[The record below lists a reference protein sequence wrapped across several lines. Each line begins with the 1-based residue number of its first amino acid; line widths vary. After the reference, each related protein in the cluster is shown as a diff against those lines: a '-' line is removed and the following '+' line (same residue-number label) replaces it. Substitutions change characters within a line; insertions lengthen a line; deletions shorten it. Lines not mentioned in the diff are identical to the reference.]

1 MVTSDEPGFYLE
13 GKFGVRCEN
22 LTMCVKAEKTEYGQF
37 MRFETITMVPWDL
50 DAVDPD
56 LLSVREKELLNAYH
70 AQVREK
76 ISPFLNEEE
85 QVWLAE
91 ATRAI

>member
-1 MVTSDEPGFYLE
+1 M
-13 GKFGVRCEN
+13 
-22 LTMCVKAEKTEYGQF
+22 Q
-37 MRFETITMVPWDL
+37 FETITLVPWDL

-56 LLSVREKELLNAYH
+56 LLSSREKELLNAYH
-70 AQVREK
+70 TQVREK

-85 QVWLAE
+85 RIWLAQ

>member
-1 MVTSDEPGFYLE
+1 
-13 GKFGVRCEN
+13 
-22 LTMCVKAEKTEYGQF
+22 MCVKAEKTEYGQF

-56 LLSVREKELLNAYH
+56 LLSAREKELLNAYH

-85 QVWLAE
+85 QIWLAE

>member
-1 MVTSDEPGFYLE
+1 
-13 GKFGVRCEN
+13 
-22 LTMCVKAEKTEYGQF
+22 MCVKAEKTEYGQF

-56 LLSVREKELLNAYH
+56 LLSAREKELLNAYH

-76 ISPFLNEEE
+76 ISPFLDEEE
-85 QVWLAE
+85 QIWLAE